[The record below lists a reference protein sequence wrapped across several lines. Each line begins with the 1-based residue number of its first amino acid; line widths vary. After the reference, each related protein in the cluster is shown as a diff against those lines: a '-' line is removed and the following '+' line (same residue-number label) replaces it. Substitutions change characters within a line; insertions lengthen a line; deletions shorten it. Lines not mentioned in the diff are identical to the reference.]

1 MFEASAMRIMIFQL
15 STIDNCLIL
24 KGSPNRTAFKAY
36 CCSVEE
42 LLGSDSLELEL
53 DSDSAGCSSL

>member
-24 KGSPNRTAFKAY
+24 KGSPVWTAF
-36 CCSVEE
+36 
-42 LLGSDSLELEL
+42 
-53 DSDSAGCSSL
+53 

>member
-15 STIDNCLIL
+15 STIDNCLS
-24 KGSPNRTAFKAY
+24 KKQSKQTAFKAY

-42 LLGSDSLELEL
+42 LDSDLLELEL